1 MGRAG
6 VLILWPGV
14 LGEEVQGEEGAQT
27 EEVLGVEEGPEVL
40 GGPTVGLEEWA
51 LLQLVVS
58 LSLVSPT
65 PAALALAAPASAAVP
80 APLGRVHLTLGG
92 GG

>member
-51 LLQLVVS
+51 LKNKKS
-58 LSLVSPT
+58 K
-65 PAALALAAPASAAVP
+65 
-80 APLGRVHLTLGG
+80 
-92 GG
+92 